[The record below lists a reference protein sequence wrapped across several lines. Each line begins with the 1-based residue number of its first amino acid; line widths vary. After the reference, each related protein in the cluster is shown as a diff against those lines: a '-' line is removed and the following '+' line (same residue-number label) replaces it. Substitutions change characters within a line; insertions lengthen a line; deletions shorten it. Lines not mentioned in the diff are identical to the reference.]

1 MSGNE
6 VPRATNVIPT
16 NQGLIPT
23 TVERLIAPWTRNW
36 APITDQR
43 TPKISQLS
51 PARTSTFRPKIQP
64 VNSSPIVMSSTRS
77 SISSAGPVRCEIA
90 RFRMYGTNRAIN
102 ATPSYW
108 VKLPSKRRV
117 AATRL
122 TIARKTASRRTISRD
137 VLMGRTSAL
146 TPITNAIVTTVEA
159 RAFPNAMSGLPS
171 SAAIPLTESSGNA
184 ERVDTNRAPNTNRL
198 RPIRPESRVALT
210 RAPRQRMSP
219 VRTDLAH
226 TKQWMAAGQS
236 LDKVTPGP
244 VQVRT
249 AWKETRKAGKRTMK
263 STIQGA
269 LYRPPSQLG
278 LQVDGKA
285 MRGQMTF
292 TLAPKEGGTEVRY
305 DAQMWGKGL
314 FRLMSGMMNRM
325 MAEED
330 HDILD
335 RLRGQVERGR

>member
-23 TVERLIAPWTRNW
+23 TVDRLIAPWTRNW

-77 SISSAGPVRCEIA
+77 SISSAGPVRWEIA
-90 RFRMYGTNRAIN
+90 RFRMYGTKRAIN

-108 VKLPSKRRV
+108 VRLPSNSKV

-137 VLMGRTSAL
+137 VLIGRTSAL
-146 TPITNAIVTTVEA
+146 TPITKAIVTTVEA

-171 SAAIPLTESSGNA
+171 SAAIPLTRSSGNA
-184 ERVDTNRAPNTNRL
+184 ERVDTKRAPNTNRL
-198 RPIRPESRVALT
+198 RPIRPEIRVALSVMNF
-210 RAPRQRMSP
+210 AP
-219 VRTDLAH
+219 
-226 TKQWMAAGQS
+226 
-236 LDKVTPGP
+236 
-244 VQVRT
+244 
-249 AWKETRKAGKRTMK
+249 
-263 STIQGA
+263 
-269 LYRPPSQLG
+269 
-278 LQVDGKA
+278 
-285 MRGQMTF
+285 
-292 TLAPKEGGTEVRY
+292 
-305 DAQMWGKGL
+305 
-314 FRLMSGMMNRM
+314 
-325 MAEED
+325 
-330 HDILD
+330 
-335 RLRGQVERGR
+335 